1 MLNKG
6 MSISPP
12 STLLSVEPLS
22 GSIGA
27 ELSNV
32 DLSADLSDALIV
44 AIRQA
49 LLDHGVIFFHDQN
62 LDTDAHKRLALRFGD
77 IFIHPFFDTRGQ
89 DPEIVGEEKDRD
101 PFSTRNQQPPRMSL
115 SFLLTLLSLL

>member
-1 MLNKG
+1 MLNKD
-6 MSISPP
+6 MSRLPP

-49 LLDHGVIFFHDQN
+49 LLDHGVIFFHDQS
-62 LDTDAHKRLALRFGD
+62 LDSDAHKRLALRFGD
-77 IFIHPFFDTRGQ
+77 IFIHPFFDTRG
-89 DPEIVGEEKDRD
+89 
-101 PFSTRNQQPPRMSL
+101 
-115 SFLLTLLSLL
+115 